1 MATIRKRGTRW
12 QAQIRRKGHPQII
25 KAFILKDDAVRW
37 ARQRELELDRGEIEV
52 ADTIKHHTLVIVLD
66 RYEREVTVHKRSR
79 LSEAAHL
86 KQIRRH
92 QIAQLPFTAIKAEDI
107 ARFRDDR
114 LKTVSNP
121 TVRKE
126 LTLLGSIFKVAMQEW
141 GYRRTANPVSSVRK
155 PPSGRARDRRL
166 DANGFAM
173 LQKGINTCRNPLM
186 AAAIRFARETGMR
199 RGEILSLEWSNV
211 NLGAGV
217 VFLPITKNGSSR
229 TVPLSPAAR
238 QVLERLQLQRG
249 GASTKPMNINPVFP
263 ISANALRM
271 SWQRLLK
278 RSGLT
283 DFRFHDL
290 RHEAIS
296 SFFELGLTIPEVAL
310 ISGHKDAR
318 MLFHYTHLRATD
330 VVAKLVK

>member
-1 MATIRKRGTRW
+1 MATIRKRGTKW
-12 QAQIRRKGHPQII
+12 QVQIRRKGHPQII
-25 KAFILKDDAVRW
+25 KAFILKEEAVRW
-37 ARQRELELDRGEIEV
+37 ARQRELEMDRGEVEV
-52 ADTIKHHTLVIVLD
+52 VNANQHHTLSVILG
-66 RYEREVTVHKRSR
+66 RYEAEVTVHKRSH

-86 KQIRRH
+86 KQIGRH
-92 QIAQLPFTAIKAEDI
+92 QIAQLPAISIKAEDI
-107 ARFRDDR
+107 AKFRDDR

-141 GYRRTANPVSSVRK
+141 GYRRADNPVSSVRK
-155 PPSGRARDRRL
+155 PPSGRSRDRRL
-166 DANGFAM
+166 DAEGFAM
-173 LQKGINTCRNPLM
+173 LQQGISTCRNPLM
-186 AAAIRFARETGMR
+186 AEAIQFAKETGMR
-199 RGEILSLEWSNV
+199 RGEILALEWSNV
-211 NLGAGV
+211 NLTASL

-238 QVLERLQLQRG
+238 QVLERLKSMRS
-249 GASTKPMNINPVFP
+249 GASTNPINTNLVFP

-271 SWQRLLK
+271 GWQRLLK
-278 RSGLT
+278 RSGLN

-296 SFFELGLTIPEVAL
+296 SFFELGLTVPEVAL

-330 VVAKLVK
+330 VVAKLSK

>member
-25 KAFILKDDAVRW
+25 KAFILKDEAVRW
-37 ARQRELELDRGEIEV
+37 ARQRELELDRGEVEV
-52 ADTIKHHTLVIVLD
+52 ADTNKHHTLSMILV
-66 RYEREVTVHKRSR
+66 RYEREVTLHKRSR
-79 LSEAAHL
+79 LSETAHL

-92 QIAQLPFTAIKAEDI
+92 QIGQLPISAIKAEDV
-107 ARFRDDR
+107 AKFRDDR

-126 LTLLGSIFKVAMQEW
+126 LTLLGNIFKVAMQEW
-141 GYRRTANPVSSVRK
+141 GYRRAENPVSSVRK

-166 DANGFAM
+166 DAKGFAM
-173 LQKGINTCRNPLM
+173 LQQGINTCRNPLM
-186 AAAIRFARETGMR
+186 SAVIQFAKETGMR
-199 RGEILSLEWSNV
+199 RGEILALEWSNV
-211 NLGAGV
+211 NLAASL

-238 QVLERLQLQRG
+238 QVLERLKSVRS
-249 GASTKPMNINPVFP
+249 GALTNPMHNNLVFP

-271 SWQRLLK
+271 SWKRLLK
-278 RSGLT
+278 RSGLE

-290 RHEAIS
+290 RHEAIT
-296 SFFELGLTIPEVAL
+296 SFFELGLTVPEVAL

-318 MLFHYTHLRATD
+318 MLFRYTHLRAAD
-330 VVAKLVK
+330 VVAKLSK

>member
-141 GYRRTANPVSSVRK
+141 GVNVHAKVSR
-155 PPSGRARDRRL
+155 
-166 DANGFAM
+166 
-173 LQKGINTCRNPLM
+173 
-186 AAAIRFARETGMR
+186 
-199 RGEILSLEWSNV
+199 
-211 NLGAGV
+211 
-217 VFLPITKNGSSR
+217 VF
-229 TVPLSPAAR
+229 
-238 QVLERLQLQRG
+238 
-249 GASTKPMNINPVFP
+249 
-263 ISANALRM
+263 
-271 SWQRLLK
+271 
-278 RSGLT
+278 
-283 DFRFHDL
+283 H
-290 RHEAIS
+290 
-296 SFFELGLTIPEVAL
+296 
-310 ISGHKDAR
+310 
-318 MLFHYTHLRATD
+318 
-330 VVAKLVK
+330 